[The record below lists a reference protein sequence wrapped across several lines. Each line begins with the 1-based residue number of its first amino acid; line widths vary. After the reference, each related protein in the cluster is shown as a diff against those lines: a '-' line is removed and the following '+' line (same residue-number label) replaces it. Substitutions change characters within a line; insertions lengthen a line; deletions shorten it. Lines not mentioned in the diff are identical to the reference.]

1 MEAEK
6 DRIKY
11 ESKMR
16 QFQNRIYDF
25 PKRAK
30 TSFQFYIM
38 DKFDIMKKEFPDLNN
53 NIILID
59 IAKEWNNLENKLKQ
73 NYEIKEENDKER
85 FNIQYNEFKEKGFY
99 IQTEINEL
107 NDKDKK
113 RSKRKI
119 ENPKKKY

>member
-1 MEAEK
+1 MK
-6 DRIKY
+6 K
-11 ESKMR
+11 
-16 QFQNRIYDF
+16 FQNRIYDL
-25 PKRAK
+25 PKRPK

-38 DKFDIMKKEFPDLNN
+38 DKFDIMKKEYPDLNN
-53 NIILID
+53 NIILIE
-59 IAKEWNNLENKLKQ
+59 IAKEWNILDDELKQ
-73 NYEIKEENDKER
+73 NYEIKAENDKER